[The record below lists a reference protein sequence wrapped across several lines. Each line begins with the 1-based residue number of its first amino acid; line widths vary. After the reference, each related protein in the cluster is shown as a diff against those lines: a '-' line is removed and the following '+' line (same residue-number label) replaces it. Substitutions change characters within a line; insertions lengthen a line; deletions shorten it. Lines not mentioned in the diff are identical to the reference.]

1 MRRPIEPYCRVPIVV
16 READP
21 RAREA
26 AARVIALIAA
36 RHPGAEAEHVGSSAV
51 PGLAGKGT
59 IDLLLPTSPDEIPAV
74 TRDLLDLGFQRQ
86 AIPTAFPPTRPML
99 QGVIRHDG
107 TSFRVHVHV
116 VPESSPEV
124 PAIRGFRDALLADPA
139 LREEYVLEVISA
151 HRDPR
156 RVADYAASA
165 VDRGL
170 QVIIAAAGKAA
181 ALPGVVA
188 AHTTL
193 PVIGLPI
200 YTPQLGG
207 LVALSSMVQ
216 MPSGVPVA
224 TVGLD
229 AAVNAGILALQIL
242 AVGDER
248 LRGELQEFKDQ
259 LAAGLRL

>member
-1 MRRPIEPYCRVPIVV
+1 MPPRVGILLGSTSD
-16 READP
+16 EEKAK
-21 RAREA
+21 A
-26 AARVIALIAA
+26 AAV
-36 RHPGAEAEHVGSSAV
+36 
-51 PGLAGKGT
+51 
-59 IDLLLPTSPDEIPAV
+59 
-74 TRDLLDLGFQRQ
+74 
-86 AIPTAFPPTRPML
+86 ML
-99 QGVIRHDG
+99 EKFGV
-107 TSFRVHVHV
+107 
-116 VPESSPEV
+116 
-124 PAIRGFRDALLADPA
+124 
-139 LREEYVLEVISA
+139 EYELEVLSA

-165 VDRGL
+165 ADRGL
-170 QVIIAAAGKAA
+170 QVLIAAAGKAA
-181 ALPGVVA
+181 ALPGVLA

-207 LVALSSMVQ
+207 QDALYSMVQ

-248 LRGELQEFKDQ
+248 LRAELQEFKDQ
-259 LAAGLRL
+259 LSAGLRL

>member
-1 MRRPIEPYCRVPIVV
+1 MPPWVGILLGSSSDE
-16 READP
+16 EKAK
-21 RAREA
+21 A
-26 AARVIALIAA
+26 AAV
-36 RHPGAEAEHVGSSAV
+36 
-51 PGLAGKGT
+51 
-59 IDLLLPTSPDEIPAV
+59 
-74 TRDLLDLGFQRQ
+74 
-86 AIPTAFPPTRPML
+86 ML
-99 QGVIRHDG
+99 EKFGVDY
-107 TSFRVHVHV
+107 
-116 VPESSPEV
+116 E
-124 PAIRGFRDALLADPA
+124 
-139 LREEYVLEVISA
+139 LEVISA

-207 LVALSSMVQ
+207 LDSLASMVQ

-248 LRGELQEFKDQ
+248 LRGELQDFKDQ